1 MRILLSLILASSVYY
16 VACNSAKKVST
27 SKLNDIGIKYVKLGL
42 KLGQYD
48 ADFVDAYYGPDSLKP
63 VPLANS
69 VMKKDSLLA
78 EVNSLLGEVDDYINS
93 TSKDD
98 STIQRA
104 SWIKQQL
111 VAFGRRIRIVSG
123 ERTSFEKE
131 TEELFNVT
139 VPVYSEQH
147 FKDMISE
154 LNSIVPGKG
163 SLQVRLDALNKA
175 FVIPTNRVDTLFK
188 LALAEARKRSL
199 ARFTLPKK
207 ESFQLEYV
215 TGKSWSGYNWYKGGF
230 HSLIQINTD
239 LPIMIERALDL
250 ACHEGYPG
258 HHVYNMLLEKNLYR
272 DKGWAEISLYPLFS
286 PQSLIAEGSANYG
299 IDMAFPGEEKYT
311 FIKDVL
317 LPAAGVDTSN
327 LKTYLRSLELK
338 AGLNYVR
345 NEVARGLINNK
356 LSEPEALRWLVEY
369 SLATPASAAKSIS
382 FIKKYGSY
390 VICYN
395 YGQDLVRNYVEK
407 DNASTDQRWERFTF
421 LLSNPITTSQLIG
434 K

>member
-1 MRILLSLILASSVYY
+1 
-16 VACNSAKKVST
+16 
-27 SKLNDIGIKYVKLGL
+27 
-42 KLGQYD
+42 
-48 ADFVDAYYGPDSLKP
+48 
-63 VPLANS
+63 
-69 VMKKDSLLA
+69 
-78 EVNSLLGEVDDYINS
+78 
-93 TSKDD
+93 
-98 STIQRA
+98 
-104 SWIKQQL
+104 
-111 VAFGRRIRIVSG
+111 
-123 ERTSFEKE
+123 
-131 TEELFNVT
+131 
-139 VPVYSEQH
+139 
-147 FKDMISE
+147 
-154 LNSIVPGKG
+154 
-163 SLQVRLDALNKA
+163 
-175 FVIPTNRVDTLFK
+175 
-188 LALAEARKRSL
+188 
-199 ARFTLPKK
+199 
-207 ESFQLEYV
+207 
-215 TGKSWSGYNWYKGGF
+215 
-230 HSLIQINTD
+230 
-239 LPIMIERALDL
+239 
-250 ACHEGYPG
+250 
-258 HHVYNMLLEKNLYR
+258 MLLEKNLYR